1 MANHVLL
8 DNISHKDLKVIT
20 ERGAKWGDT
29 ISCTAIFPNEF
40 TKVQAQ
46 QPIVFRKHPNTGQ
59 FEALAL
65 FGFENNENLL
75 LDEQGNLS
83 LNYLPLSMQ
92 RQPFL
97 IGQQTQY
104 NQGIPEQSLVVHLDL
119 DSPRLNQEQ
128 GEAIFLEHGGNSDYL
143 NHIAQVLNTLHIEN
157 QTLPAFFE
165 QLLALNLIEAFS
177 IEYQQ
182 KNGEKVTVGGFYT
195 INQQVLNTLNG
206 EQLQKLQQGGYLNA
220 IYMAIASLEQIPTL
234 LKNKWAAQ

>member
-8 DNISHKDLKVIT
+8 DNISHKELKVIT
-20 ERGAKWGDT
+20 ERGEQWGDA
-29 ISCTAIFPNEF
+29 ISCTTVFPNEF

-46 QPIVFRKHPNTGQ
+46 QPIVFRKHPQTGQ

-75 LDEQGNLS
+75 LDEQGHLA
-83 LNYLPLSMQ
+83 LNYLPLSMK

-104 NQGIPEQSLVVHLDL
+104 NQGVPEQSLVVHIDL
-119 DSPRLNQEQ
+119 DSPRVNEAH
-128 GEAIFLEHGGNSDYL
+128 GEAIFLEHGGNSDFL
-143 NHIAQVLNTLHIEN
+143 SHIAQVLNTLHIEN
-157 QTLPAFFE
+157 QALPAFFE

-182 KNGEKVTVGGFYT
+182 KNGDKITVGGFYT
-195 INQQVLNTLNG
+195 INQQALAALSA
-206 EQLQKLQQGGYLNA
+206 EQLHNLQQSGYLQA
-220 IYMAIASLEQIPTL
+220 IYMAIASLEQVPTL
-234 LKNKWAAQ
+234 LNKKWAQQ

>member
-8 DNISHKDLKVIT
+8 DNISHKNLKVIT
-20 ERGAKWGDT
+20 ERGAKWGDS
-29 ISCTAIFPNEF
+29 ISCCTIFPSEF
-40 TKVQAQ
+40 VKVQAQ
-46 QPIVFRKHPNTGQ
+46 QPIVFRKHPHTGQ

-65 FGFENNENLL
+65 FGFENGENLL
-75 LDEQGNLS
+75 LDEHGKLM

-119 DSPRLNQEQ
+119 DSPRINQEQ
-128 GEAIFLEHGGNSDYL
+128 GETIFLEHGGNSDYL

-157 QTLPAFFE
+157 QAQPVFFE
-165 QLLALNLIEAFS
+165 QLLAYNLLEAFS

-195 INQQVLNTLNG
+195 LNQQVLNTLNA
-206 EQLQKLQQGGYLNA
+206 EQLKTLQQSGYLHA

-234 LKNKWAAQ
+234 LNKKWATQ

>member
-8 DNISHKDLKVIT
+8 DNISHKALKVIT
-20 ERGAKWGDT
+20 ERGEKWGDA
-29 ISCTAIFPNEF
+29 ISCTTLYPNEF

-46 QPIVFRKHPNTGQ
+46 QPIVFRKHPQTGQ

-65 FGFENNENLL
+65 FGFENGENLL
-75 LDEQGNLS
+75 FDEQGILA

-104 NQGIPEQSLVVHLDL
+104 NQGVPEQSLVVHIDL
-119 DSPRLNQEQ
+119 DNPRVNETQ
-128 GEAIFLEHGGNSDYL
+128 GEAVFLEHGGNSDYL
-143 NHIAQVLNTLHIEN
+143 SHIAQVLNTLHIEN
-157 QTLPAFFE
+157 QALPDFFE

-182 KNGEKVTVGGFYT
+182 KSGDKVTVGGFYT
-195 INQQVLNTLNG
+195 INQQALATLSA
-206 EQLQKLQQGGYLNA
+206 EQLHNLQQSGYLQA

-234 LKNKWAAQ
+234 LSKKWAQQ

>member
-157 QTLPAFFE
+157 QALPAFFE

>member
-20 ERGAKWGDT
+20 ERGAKWGDS
-29 ISCTAIFPNEF
+29 ISCCTIFPNEF

-46 QPIVFRKHPNTGQ
+46 QPIVFRKHPHTGQ

-65 FGFENNENLL
+65 FGFENGENLL
-75 LDEQGNLS
+75 LDEKNNLT

-104 NQGIPEQSLVVHLDL
+104 NQGVPEQSLVVHLDL
-119 DSPRLNQEQ
+119 DSPRVNQHQ

-157 QTLPAFFE
+157 QALPAFFE
-165 QLLALNLIEAFS
+165 QLLAFNLIEAFS

-182 KNGEKVTVGGFYT
+182 KEGEKVTVGGFYT
-195 INQQVLNTLNG
+195 LNQQVLNSLSS
-206 EQLQKLQQGGYLNA
+206 EQLQTLQQTGYLQA
-220 IYMAIASLEQIPTL
+220 IYMAIASLEQIPAL
-234 LKNKWAAQ
+234 LNKKWAKQ

>member
-20 ERGAKWGDT
+20 TRGAQWGDT
-29 ISCTAIFPNEF
+29 ISCTTISPAEF

-46 QPIVFRKHPNTGQ
+46 QPIVFRKHPQTGQ

-75 LDEQGNLS
+75 LDEQGNLA

-104 NQGIPEQSLVVHLDL
+104 NQGVPEQSLVVHIDL
-119 DSPRLNQEQ
+119 DSPRINKEQ

-157 QTLPAFFE
+157 QALPAFFE
-165 QLLALNLIEAFS
+165 QLLELNLIEAFS

-182 KNGEKVTVGGFYT
+182 KNGDKVTVGGFYT
-195 INQQVLNTLNG
+195 INQQALNSLTVS
-206 EQLQKLQQGGYLNA
+206 QLQSLQQSGYLQA
-220 IYMAIASLEQIPTL
+220 MYMAIASLEQIPML
-234 LKNKWAAQ
+234 LSKKWAQQ